1 MNRVDG
7 VILGVGVVVLAASI
21 VGVFLYDDTTGTEF
35 EVTFQESD
43 ATELGELTDSGAAGE
58 YTFEQNITNATGMA
72 NAIAAVEVTRNGAVL
87 TADSVDVT
95 LEGPEGQTADCS
107 FEMDAGPSGSGTCDA
122 EASVQEQP
130 ESLSIA
136 AENGTEAERMAEDD
150 LPTTGI
156 GEWVATVT
164 ITGGQGA
171 PGPGAPSYSITV
183 TPQYTTWDA
192 QAGAPGP
199 DTIGGP

>member
-21 VGVFLYDDTTGTEF
+21 VGVFLYDDTAGTEF
-35 EVTFQESD
+35 EVTFQESE
-43 ATELGELTDSGAAGE
+43 ATELDELTDSGAAGE
-58 YTFEQNITNATGMA
+58 YTFEQNITDVNGMA

-95 LEGPEGQTADCS
+95 LEGPDGQTADCT
-107 FEMDAGPSGSGTCDA
+107 FEMGPGASGSGTCDA

-130 ESLSIA
+130 DPRSIN
-136 AENGTEAERMAEDD
+136 AENGTEAEQTAEDD
-150 LPTTGI
+150 LPTTGT

-164 ITGGQGA
+164 ITAGQGA
-171 PGPGAPSYSITV
+171 PGPGEPSYSISV
-183 TPQYTTWDA
+183 TPQYTTWVA
-192 QAGAPGP
+192 QASAPGP
-199 DTIGGP
+199 DSIGGP